1 MAAEVVLEFYTFPL
15 LPGTSSSAGTPSY
28 IVFFQLKL
36 ILTALIGQRHLIRI
50 KLHLQPWLSKYNS
63 KVEGLQQALN
73 IQIDS
78 NDLKRKRDAAS
89 NLKVVFLG
97 WTHLSSV
104 HRHS

>member
-1 MAAEVVLEFYTFPL
+1 MSFIHFHFFLVLLRQLVHRLILY
-15 LPGTSSSAGTPSY
+15 
-28 IVFFQLKL
+28 FFQLKF
-36 ILTALIGQRHLIRI
+36 ILTALIGQRNLIRI
-50 KLHLQPWLSKYNS
+50 KLHLQPWLSKYNA

-104 HRHS
+104 HRYS